1 MYGRSFRKVRKFWL
15 NRIVFI
21 KIREE
26 ENISCIL
33 IRKLDF
39 KFLVGSKRYWWLMI
53 GIIFFFFLENF

>member
-39 KFLVGSKRYWWLMI
+39 KFLVGSKRYW
-53 GIIFFFFLENF
+53 